1 MGAGL
6 PLKGAFAYGSR
17 AEPDIVPRMLKPR
30 TFVIALSLV
39 IALAA
44 CGGEDKTEEGTE
56 APKGP
61 VLGVLEL
68 PVSLRTGD
76 APPDG
81 RKVEAGLAELR
92 VDGNTVLT
100 LESGKITAADRQGD
114 VAPKLVA
121 ALKTPAKSAIV
132 LSAHSG
138 LSYET
143 LALIL
148 SSAHAA
154 GIRDLALHVRKAG
167 GSTEAGYAVY
177 KNFQLTPRTD
187 AEVAM
192 PSVDARTWDE
202 MNAAWQAMHDAC
214 RAAETGSCAYVPG
227 TALQGG
233 KLKIV
238 LFAAGQGVN
247 LNFFRVGLT
256 PEALAAEEKARTDAL
271 AAKQEDVVQGRKKAT
286 DVAEEME
293 EGPPASEALFQF
305 RAQEALE
312 TPSALTETMRPLCGN
327 RACGAVVSA
336 EPQTLLVRVASLIG
350 AAFPDGG
357 AAPVL
362 AFELPWTEK
371 PTPAAPAAAA
381 AKPPK

>member
-1 MGAGL
+1 
-6 PLKGAFAYGSR
+6 
-17 AEPDIVPRMLKPR
+17 
-30 TFVIALSLV
+30 
-39 IALAA
+39 
-44 CGGEDKTEEGTE
+44 
-56 APKGP
+56 
-61 VLGVLEL
+61 VLGILEL

-76 APPDG
+76 AAPDG
-81 RKVEAGLAELR
+81 RKVEAGLTELR
-92 VDGNTVLT
+92 VDDKAVLT
-100 LESGKITAADRQGD
+100 LESGKITPADRSSSSDGRD
-114 VAPKLVA
+114 VAPKLVE
-121 ALKTPAKSAIV
+121 ALKTPAKSALV

-138 LSYET
+138 LNYET
-143 LALIL
+143 IALIL

-154 GIRDLALHVRKAG
+154 GIRDLALNVRKAG

-187 AEVAM
+187 GEVEMA
-192 PSVDARTWDE
+192 SVDARSWDE
-202 MNAAWQAMHDAC
+202 LSAAWQAMHDAC

-227 TALQGG
+227 TPLTGG

-238 LFAAGQGVN
+238 LHAAGQGVN
-247 LNFFRVGLT
+247 LDFFRVGLT
-256 PEALAAEEKARTDAL
+256 PEELAAEEKARTASL
-271 AAKQEDVVQGRKKAT
+271 AAKKEDVVQGRKKAT
-286 DVAEEME
+286 DVAAEME
-293 EGPPASEALFQF
+293 EGAPPSEALFQF

-312 TPSALTETMRPLCGN
+312 SPSALTETMRPLCGK

-371 PTPAAPAAAA
+371 PKAQTP
-381 AKPPK
+381 PPTSPVEASK